1 LKEIIVTARNI
12 DDAMDKAVIQLNVD
26 RDLVEFEILDT
37 PTSGFM
43 GFGAKPARIL
53 ARTGVRTA
61 TEAQPKKENKPTFN
75 KNEAN
80 KKSDFVKKEA
90 TPNKVEDKRATALNK
105 GEVKKEATQN
115 KVESASN
122 EVPTTKFVPKREE
135 TAEEQAA
142 FVPTENG
149 VAFVEGYLVDLFKNM
164 DLKVNATVTQKGRI
178 IEVKLLGEDVG
189 LVIGKHGDTLDAIQ
203 HIAQLAFNKK
213 TNGAEKVRIDTEDY
227 REKREK
233 TLVGLAKSIANRVI
247 KSKGKYELE
256 PMKAYERRI
265 IHATLQNYPMIT
277 TYSIGDDQ
285 QRRIVVAFKT
295 KDSN

>member
-1 LKEIIVTARNI
+1 LKRLKEIITTGKNI
-12 DDAMDKAVIQLNVD
+12 DEAMDKAVAELNVD
-26 RDLVEFEILDT
+26 RDLIEFEILDA

-53 ARTGVRTA
+53 ARTGVRA
-61 TEAQPKKENKPTFN
+61 VEENKPQKDVKPTAN
-75 KNEAN
+75 RNE
-80 KKSDFVKKEA
+80 SVKK
-90 TPNKVEDKRATALNK
+90 VEPEKKDIIPTTIA
-105 GEVKKEATQN
+105 KKEEA
-115 KVESASN
+115 KES
-122 EVPTTKFVPKREE
+122 E
-135 TAEEQAA
+135 AE

-149 VAFVEGYLVDLFKNM
+149 AIFVEEYLVDLFKNM
-164 DLKVNATVTQKGRI
+164 SLNVNATVTQKDRI

-265 IHATLQNYPMIT
+265 IHSTLQNYPMIT
-277 TYSIGDDQ
+277 TYSIGQDQ
-285 QRRIVVAFKT
+285 QRRIVVAFKGREN
-295 KDSN
+295 K

>member
-1 LKEIIVTARNI
+1 MKEIITTGKNI
-12 DDAMDKAVIQLNVD
+12 DEAMDKAVIELNVD
-26 RDLVEFEILDT
+26 RDLIEFEILDA

-53 ARTGVRTA
+53 ARTGVRAVEEKKSQKPMQPAANKSEA
-61 TEAQPKKENKPTFN
+61 TKKAESEKKDIIANNPIAKKE
-75 KNEAN
+75 EQ
-80 KKSDFVKKEA
+80 KE
-90 TPNKVEDKRATALNK
+90 T
-105 GEVKKEATQN
+105 
-115 KVESASN
+115 
-122 EVPTTKFVPKREE
+122 EE
-135 TAEEQAA
+135 E

-149 VAFVEGYLVDLFKNM
+149 AIFVEEYLVDLFKNM
-164 DLKVNATVTQKGRI
+164 SLKVNANVTQKDRI

-203 HIAQLAFNKK
+203 HITQLAFNKR

-265 IHATLQNYPMIT
+265 IHSTLQSYPMIT
-277 TYSIGDDQ
+277 TYSIGQDQ
-285 QRRIVVAFKT
+285 QRRIVVAFKGREN
-295 KDSN
+295 KNNS

>member
-1 LKEIIVTARNI
+1 LKEIITTGKNI
-12 DDAMDKAVIQLNVD
+12 DEAMDKAVIELNVD
-26 RDLVEFEILDT
+26 RDLVEFEILDA

-43 GFGAKPARIL
+43 GFGAKPARVL

-61 TEAQPKKENKPTFN
+61 DEKQVKKENKPAPT
-75 KNEAN
+75 KNETI
-80 KKSDFVKKEA
+80 KKPDFVKKEA
-90 TPNKVEDKRATALNK
+90 PVKMEAPVNNVAVSRE
-105 GEVKKEATQN
+105 KKEP
-115 KVESASN
+115 EG
-122 EVPTTKFVPKREE
+122 E
-135 TAEEQAA
+135 

-149 VAFVEGYLVDLFKNM
+149 VSFVEGYLVDLFKNM
-164 DLKVNATVTQKGRI
+164 SLKVTATVVQKDRI

-203 HIAQLAFNKK
+203 HIAQLAFNKN

-247 KSKGKYELE
+247 KSRGKYELE

-295 KDSN
+295 KENKINS